1 MRSAIRFRETLRR
14 CVSTGKA
21 RVHTFPRFE
30 GGIPEFR
37 DAYFK
42 VESPVLFSKTSILE
56 PIPAIRKWFLPSSSA
71 DQTLELN
78 YNYLAQYSSTNVPIE
93 ITRFSKTGDI
103 QFDRIGGPLQLFLEW
118 SKDAV
123 AGTDYSKLTR
133 LYIAQC
139 SIPDLPNG
147 MKADL
152 RTPTL
157 VKEAGKGDVYAS
169 SIWMG
174 VPPTYTPLH
183 RDPNPNLFMQL
194 AGDKTVRVFPPD
206 IGKAIFRQVQERVLS
221 ETGSSQCSS
230 HMRGEEMMTGK
241 ERQLLESYT
250 WDDHSDQTVH
260 ESAFEAKVGPGEG
273 LFIPKG
279 WWHSIKGVGGGINA
293 SVSFTVC
300 LTVGV

>member
-152 RTPTL
+152 RIPTL

-169 SIWMG
+169 SI
-174 VPPTYTPLH
+174 
-183 RDPNPNLFMQL
+183 
-194 AGDKTVRVFPPD
+194 
-206 IGKAIFRQVQERVLS
+206 
-221 ETGSSQCSS
+221 
-230 HMRGEEMMTGK
+230 
-241 ERQLLESYT
+241 
-250 WDDHSDQTVH
+250 
-260 ESAFEAKVGPGEG
+260 
-273 LFIPKG
+273 
-279 WWHSIKGVGGGINA
+279 
-293 SVSFTVC
+293 
-300 LTVGV
+300 